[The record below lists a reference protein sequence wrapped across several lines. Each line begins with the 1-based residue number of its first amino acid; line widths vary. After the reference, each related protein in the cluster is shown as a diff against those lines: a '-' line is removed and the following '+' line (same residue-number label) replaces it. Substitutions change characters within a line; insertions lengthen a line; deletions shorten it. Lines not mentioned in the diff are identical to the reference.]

1 MAPTWLSQ
9 AAVVAMHDLL
19 LAEHGGATGIR
30 DPGLL
35 DSALA
40 RPRQLHAYGEPD
52 TCDMAAAYA
61 AGIIRNH
68 PRLEQTPKGAC
79 DRGACSRR
87 GRCGLGPEAARRK
100 RRAPVPSGCEV
111 PDRLWGAFVDGNKRS
126 GFMSAYVFLTL
137 NGLQLAAA
145 EVDVVRVVTLL
156 AANEI
161 DETAIAAWLRDNCEP
176 A

>member
-1 MAPTWLSQ
+1 
-9 AAVVAMHDLL
+9 MHERL
-19 LAEHGGATGIR
+19 LAEHGGAAAIR

-68 PRLEQTPKGAC
+68 P
-79 DRGACSRR
+79 
-87 GRCGLGPEAARRK
+87 
-100 RRAPVPSGCEV
+100 
-111 PDRLWGAFVDGNKRS
+111 FVDGNKRT
-126 GFMSAYVFLTL
+126 GFMSAYVFLAL
-137 NGLQLAAA
+137 NGLRTTAT
-145 EVDVVRVVTLL
+145 EVDVVRAVTLL

-161 DETAIAAWLRDNCEP
+161 DEAAFAAWLRDNSEIT